1 MDAGADAS
9 KEDQRG
15 RVHVF
20 VLHGLVLFAVEGPS
34 DSDHIYVWIYKSQAT
49 LLSAGNT
56 ALSIADVNQDDDMW
70 QILGGAF
77 EEVNGADV

>member
-1 MDAGADAS
+1 MN
-9 KEDQRG
+9 
-15 RVHVF
+15 
-20 VLHGLVLFAVEGPS
+20 
-34 DSDHIYVWIYKSQAT
+34 ISQVT